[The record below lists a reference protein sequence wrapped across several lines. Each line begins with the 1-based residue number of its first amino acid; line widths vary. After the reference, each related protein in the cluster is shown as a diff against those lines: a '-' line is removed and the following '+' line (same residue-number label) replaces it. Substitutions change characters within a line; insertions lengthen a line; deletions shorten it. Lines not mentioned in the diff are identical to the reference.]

1 MKIFKLTFL
10 ALLFTSLVVV
20 AQDNQTQSE
29 EVVKEEIQP
38 IAIPEV
44 SSQAEA
50 LVKRIESE
58 YKVAI
63 AKPTISLVKQQA
75 DTLQKELD
83 NITSI
88 TNHIMEENLPYRYVE
103 GFVKKWDRLIARAT
117 VPEMTI
123 KGHTE
128 RIDEI
133 FQELAKQEVLWEKT
147 REAYADKEEIPDELF
162 DRIFFSVDQIKSLK
176 KTMSDSLLLA
186 INVQNQILDLKLD
199 ANNYANNL
207 DEVLKT
213 QFSTLLS
220 ERHLPI
226 WNSVFDSTVYNRTLA
241 NNKLWIPIAMEEST
255 SYIQLNA
262 SKIVVLLVIF
272 MVFLSIIY
280 WMRSKLTELK
290 AKDLA
295 ELPLGEKILDRPVG
309 AAMLFTM
316 MASLIIL
323 QNRPLYLDIVMSLLF
338 LIPFMLVTTNI
349 IIKKLKWT
357 IIYLACMFILVD
369 SSRVL
374 ILSDYSNR
382 FLMLMISGA
391 MAFYFYWLLK
401 KITREERQDEANDI
415 WYRVLL
421 FVSPLFLLGML
432 VSILSNIVGYIY
444 ISTLITEGLLTSTIL
459 ALLLG
464 AFYVSL
470 KTLVLL
476 FLNTNVAQKSKVL
489 ERYKDQTFRT
499 IKISLKIFYLVIWFY
514 YTANVT
520 MIFNPIIEL
529 YYEIWNWG
537 VTVGTISIS
546 VGGVISFGIILF
558 ISWLVA
564 NFTKVLLQV
573 EFLDRFNLPRGVSM
587 AVGSLT
593 NYAVMFLGFFM
604 ALSSLGFDLENL
616 GLLAGA
622 LGVGIGFGLQNIVG
636 NFISGLILVFERPIT
651 IGDIVTVDTIE
662 GEVTAIGIRASNIRQ
677 YDGAEL
683 IVPNSSLISSNVI
696 NWTLSDKRR
705 RIKLVIQTD
714 TKANPENVIE
724 WMEEALAEIE
734 GVMKLPMCKAY
745 FEGVIEQSYQFYILY
760 WVSNDILRVKNE
772 VNIRIIENLKKHKVT
787 VSAQRKVE
795 LLGK

>member
-1 MKIFKLTFL
+1 MKIFKLL
-10 ALLFTSLVVV
+10 LLCLLFTPVIVRS
-20 AQDNQTQSE
+20 QDNQPQNE
-29 EVVKEEIQP
+29 ETEEIQP

-44 SSQAEA
+44 SSQAET
-50 LVKRIESE
+50 LVKQIENE
-58 YKVAI
+58 YKTV
-63 AKPTISLVKQQA
+63 ISEPIISQVKQQA
-75 DTLQKELD
+75 DTLKKELD
-83 NITSI
+83 NITTI
-88 TNHIMEENLPYRYVE
+88 TDHIMEENLPYRYVE
-103 GFVKKWDRLIARAT
+103 GFVKKWDRLITRAT
-117 VPEMTI
+117 IPEMTI

-128 RIDEI
+128 RIDKI
-133 FQELAKQEVLWEKT
+133 FKELAEQEVLWEIT
-147 REAYADKEEIPDELF
+147 REAYANKEEIPDELF

-186 INVQNQILDLKLD
+186 INVQNQILDLKLE
-199 ANNYANNL
+199 ANNYAQHL
-207 DEVLKT
+207 DEALKT

-220 ERHLPI
+220 QRQLPI
-226 WNSVFDSTVYNRTLA
+226 WNSVFDSTTYNKTLA
-241 NNKLWIPIAMEEST
+241 NNRLWIPIAMEETT
-255 SYIQLNA
+255 SYLQLKA
-262 SKIVVLLVIF
+262 SKIVVLLLIF
-272 MVFLSIIY
+272 TIFLGIIY
-280 WMRSKLTELK
+280 WMRGRLTELK

-309 AAMLFTM
+309 AAMLFTL
-316 MASLIIL
+316 MASLIFL
-323 QNRPLYLDIVMSLLF
+323 QNRPLYLDIAMGLLF

-357 IIYLACMFILVD
+357 IIFLASMFILVD
-369 SSRVL
+369 TSRVL

-382 FLMLMISGA
+382 LLMLTISGA
-391 MAFYFYWLLK
+391 MAYYFFWLLK
-401 KITREERQDEANDI
+401 NITREEKHGEANDI

-476 FLNTNVAQKSKVL
+476 FLNTDVAQKSKVF

-514 YTANVT
+514 YTANAT
-520 MIFNPIIEL
+520 MIFNPILEL
-529 YYEIWNWG
+529 YHEIWNWG
-537 VTVGTISIS
+537 VTVGSISIS
-546 VGGVISFGIILF
+546 VGGVVSFGIILF

-573 EFLDRFNLPRGVSM
+573 EFLDRINLPRGVSM
-587 AVGSLT
+587 AVGSIT
-593 NYAVMFLGFFM
+593 NYAIIFLGFFM
-604 ALSSLGFDLENL
+604 ALSSLGFDLANL

-662 GEVTAIGIRASNIRQ
+662 GEVTAIGIRASKIRQ

-683 IVPNSSLISSNVI
+683 IVPNSSLISNNVI

-714 TKANPENVIE
+714 TKAKPENVIQ
-724 WMEEALAEIE
+724 WMEEALTEID
-734 GVMKLPMCKAY
+734 GVMKYPSCKAY
-745 FEGVIEQSYQFYILY
+745 FEGVIDQSYQFYILY
-760 WVSNDILRVKNE
+760 WVSKDILLVKNE

-795 LLGK
+795 LVGK

>member
-1 MKIFKLTFL
+1 MKIFKLLLLSFL
-10 ALLFTSLVVV
+10 LTPLLVQS
-20 AQDNQTQSE
+20 QDNPTQIE
-29 EVVKEEIQP
+29 EVEEIQP

-44 SSQAEA
+44 SSQAEM
-50 LVKRIESE
+50 
-58 YKVAI
+58 
-63 AKPTISLVKQQA
+63 LVKQIEKEYKTVISEPIISQVKQQV
-75 DTLQKELD
+75 DTLKKELD

-88 TNHIMEENLPYRYVE
+88 TDHIMEENLPYRYVE
-103 GFVKKWDRLIARAT
+103 GFVKKWDRLITRAT

-128 RIDEI
+128 RIDDI
-133 FQELAKQEVLWEKT
+133 FKELAQQEVLWEKT
-147 REAYADKEEIPDELF
+147 REAYANKEEIPDELF
-162 DRIFFSVDQIKSLK
+162 DRIYFSVDQIKSLK

-199 ANNYANNL
+199 ANNYAQHL

-220 ERHLPI
+220 ERQLPI
-226 WNSVFDSTVYNRTLA
+226 WNSELDSATYNRTLA
-241 NNKLWIPIAMEEST
+241 NNKLWIPIAMEESVN
-255 SYIQLNA
+255 YLQLKA
-262 SKIVVLLVIF
+262 SRLIILFLIF
-272 MVFLSIIY
+272 GIFLGIIY

-290 AKDLA
+290 GKDLA
-295 ELPLGEKILDRPVG
+295 ELPLGEKILDRPIG
-309 AAMLFTM
+309 AAMLFTL
-316 MASLIIL
+316 MASLVLL
-323 QNRPLYLDIVMSLLF
+323 QNRPLYLDIGMGLLF
-338 LIPFMLVTTNI
+338 LIPFMLVTTHI

-357 IIYLACMFILVD
+357 IFFLAGMFILVD
-369 SSRVL
+369 TSRVL

-382 FLMLMISGA
+382 LLMLTISVA
-391 MAFYFYWLLK
+391 MAFYFFWLLK
-401 KITREERQDEANDI
+401 NITREEKNKEAKDI

-432 VSILSNIVGYIY
+432 FSILANVVGYIY
-444 ISTLITEGLLTSTIL
+444 VSNLITEGILASTIL

-476 FLNTNVAQKSKVL
+476 FLNTNVAQKSKVFAL
-489 ERYKDQTFRT
+489 YKDQTFRT
-499 IKISLKIFYLVIWFY
+499 LKISLKIFYLVIWFY
-514 YTANVT
+514 YTANST
-520 MIFNPIIEL
+520 MILNPILDVYHEV
-529 YYEIWNWG
+529 WNWG
-537 VTVGTISIS
+537 VTVGSISIS

-558 ISWLVA
+558 VSWLVA
-564 NFTKVLLQV
+564 NFTKILLQI
-573 EFLDRFNLPRGVSM
+573 EFLDRINLPRGVSM
-587 AVGSLT
+587 AVGSIT
-593 NYAVMFLGFFM
+593 NYAILFLGFFM
-604 ALSSLGFDLENL
+604 ALSSLGFDLANL

-662 GEVTAIGIRASNIRQ
+662 GEVIAIGIRASKIRQ

-683 IVPNSSLISSNVI
+683 IVPNSSLISNNVI

-705 RIKLVIQTD
+705 RIKLVIQTS
-714 TKANPENVIE
+714 TKANPENVIQ
-724 WMEEALAEIE
+724 WMEEAVADVE
-734 GVMKLPMCKAY
+734 GVLKFPVSKAY
-745 FEGVIEQSYQFYILY
+745 FESVIDQSYQFYIHY
-760 WVSNDILRVKNE
+760 WVSKDILSVKNE

-795 LLGK
+795 LLSK